1 MKVVAI
7 TKKQCPRCVQA
18 KNLLE
23 GDTRVTWLNHQT
35 TQSEDD
41 ARQRTLEITMGARAQ
56 MGTIQYNFHAP
67 LSALSI
73 RILASIA
80 SSSW

>member
-7 TKKQCPRCVQA
+7 TMKQCPKCVQA

-35 TQSEDD
+35 PTAQKLIADHSLEDKAAPIFIIDDTTVEQSMLRVKMMLDN
-41 ARQRTLEITMGARAQ
+41 AQ
-56 MGTIQYNFHAP
+56 
-67 LSALSI
+67 
-73 RILASIA
+73 
-80 SSSW
+80 

>member
-7 TKKQCPRCVQA
+7 TMKQCPKCVQA

-35 TQSEDD
+35 PTAQRIITDHHLEDKSAPIFIIDDTTVEQSMLRVKMMLDN
-41 ARQRTLEITMGARAQ
+41 AQ
-56 MGTIQYNFHAP
+56 
-67 LSALSI
+67 
-73 RILASIA
+73 
-80 SSSW
+80 

>member
-23 GDTRVTWLNHQT
+23 GDTRVTWLNNETPAAQKLIADHDLEDKAAPIFIIDDT
-35 TQSEDD
+35 TVEESILRVKMMLDN
-41 ARQRTLEITMGARAQ
+41 AQ
-56 MGTIQYNFHAP
+56 
-67 LSALSI
+67 
-73 RILASIA
+73 
-80 SSSW
+80 

>member
-35 TQSEDD
+35 PTAQKLIADHYLEEKAAPIFIIDD
-41 ARQRTLEITMGARAQ
+41 TTVEESILRVKMMLDNAQ
-56 MGTIQYNFHAP
+56 
-67 LSALSI
+67 
-73 RILASIA
+73 
-80 SSSW
+80 

>member
-23 GDTRVTWLNHQT
+23 GDKRVTWLNHQT
-35 TQSEDD
+35 PTAKKLIADHDLEDK
-41 ARQRTLEITMGARAQ
+41 A
-56 MGTIQYNFHAP
+56 AP
-67 LSALSI
+67 IFIIDDTTVEESI
-73 RILASIA
+73 LRVKMRLDNA
-80 SSSW
+80 

>member
-23 GDTRVTWLNHQT
+23 GDPRVTWLNHQT
-35 TQSEDD
+35 PTAQRLIADHDLEDKAAPIFIID
-41 ARQRTLEITMGARAQ
+41 DTTVEHSILRVKMMLDNAQ
-56 MGTIQYNFHAP
+56 
-67 LSALSI
+67 
-73 RILASIA
+73 
-80 SSSW
+80 